1 MNYQIFRKLGK
12 ELYLEANFKMRKD
25 IRRLLLQAYERERKK
40 LAKEA
45 IKVILENA
53 KIAERDKVPICQDT
67 GYPIFFLEIGK
78 IKLDL
83 KKVKDALTEGIREA
97 TIDGYLRSSVLS
109 DPLRRQGISPNIPP
123 ILHVEASGRKG
134 IKITLLVKGFGS
146 ENQTKLV
153 MLKPNAGE
161 DEIIEAVKEHVKGVG
176 SRACPP
182 YIIGIGIGGTSD
194 IALMYSKKATLLEM
208 DKKSKD
214 PKIARLESEI
224 KKRVNKLGIGPLG
237 VGGYTTC
244 LGVRILTHP
253 THIAGLP
260 LAISLGCHATRSA
273 SRILNLRL

>member
-1 MNYQIFRKLGK
+1 MMSYLIFRELAK

-25 IRRLLLQAYERERKK
+25 IRRLLLRAYERERKK

-78 IKLDL
+78 LRLDL
-83 KKVKDALTEGIREA
+83 KKVRDELSEGIREA

-123 ILHVEASGRKG
+123 ILHMEVSCRKG

-153 MLKPNAGE
+153 MLKPNAEE
-161 DEIIEAVKEHVKGVG
+161 DEIIEVVKGHVKEVG

-208 DKKSKD
+208 DKESKD

-224 KKRVNKLGIGPLG
+224 KKQINRLGIGPLG

-253 THIAGLP
+253 THVAGLP
-260 LAISLGCHATRSA
+260 LAITLGCHATRSA
-273 SRILNLRL
+273 SRVLNLK

>member
-1 MNYQIFRKLGK
+1 M
-12 ELYLEANFKMRKD
+12 EANFKMRKD

-53 KIAERDKVPICQDT
+53 RIAEKDKVPICQDT

-83 KKVKDALTEGIREA
+83 KKVKEELTEGVREA
-97 TIDGYLRSSVLS
+97 TTDGYLRSSVLL
-109 DPLRRQGISPNIPP
+109 DPLRREGISPNIPP
-123 ILHVEASGRKG
+123 ILHVEASSRNG

-194 IALMYSKKATLLEM
+194 IALMYSKKATLLEI
-208 DKKSKD
+208 DKESKD
-214 PKIARLESEI
+214 PKIAKFESEI
-224 KKRVNKLGIGPLG
+224 KKQVNKLGIGPLG